1 MLLRS
6 SLSNS
11 VNSSYSANPIRS
23 SLLLLLSC
31 STLLALAVAA
41 HAPLSPLA
49 PIPAPLRAIPAPGA
63 LAKSL
68 AIHPKRRNL
77 FSGIATWYGDVLKG
91 HHTASGEI
99 FDPQALTA
107 CHPTLPFGTLVRV
120 INLRNR
126 QSVVVRINDRG
137 ILSPKGVIDLSTA
150 AAEQINMLHAG
161 VAPVRLEIVHTDPA
175 ANRTD
180 PPSPP
185 VPAKL

>member
-11 VNSSYSANPIRS
+11 VHSFNSANPLRS

-31 STLLALAVAA
+31 ATLIALAAAA

-49 PIPAPLRAIPAPGA
+49 PIPAALRAIPAPGT
-63 LAKSL
+63 LGKSL
-68 AIHPKRRNL
+68 AIHPKRRNF
-77 FSGIATWYGDVLKG
+77 FSGIASWYGDVFKG
-91 HHTASGEI
+91 RLTASGEI

-137 ILSPKGVIDLSTA
+137 LLSPQGVIDLSTA
-150 AAEQINMLHAG
+150 AAEKINILHAG

-175 ANRTD
+175 ATRTD

-185 VPAKL
+185 KL